1 MAQIPLRKL
10 LVIAGVA
17 LLVGLAGCNTGANG
31 TPTATGTN
39 DATTD
44 TAPEPLEEIDGE
56 QLTNAT
62 AATIEE
68 AGSYTLSQSGSFES
82 SGPQGESSTDSNS
95 TTRVDFEAE
104 RGIRE
109 TSQTF
114 TNGNQTRE
122 LETSVYTDGDTSY
135 RQRNSS
141 QGVQYASQTG
151 DGTGLSAIRTVN
163 VTSFPQNYTA
173 VTDGFEWE
181 ANGTETIDV
190 KIPKGLTDGAKL
202 RLRGRGQPSP
212 TGGSRGDLMLTVRV
226 AEHPYYRR
234 DGLNLYVDVPIS
246 IDEAVFGTT
255 VQVPTLEGKASLK
268 IPAGTSSNR
277 KLRLRG
283 AGIENEKG
291 QKGDLYAVSRID
303 VPDELTDEQR
313 EAFEPL
319 RGNLPDPR
327 RNVSW

>member
-1 MAQIPLRKL
+1 MAQIPLGKL

-17 LLVGLAGCNTGANG
+17 VLVGLAGCNTGGNG
-31 TPTATGTN
+31 TPTATGTD

-114 TNGNQTRE
+114 TNANQTRE

-181 ANGTETIDV
+181 ANGTETIDGT
-190 KIPKGLTDGAKL
+190 P
-202 RLRGRGQPSP
+202 
-212 TGGSRGDLMLTVRV
+212 TVRYTSTNV
-226 AEHPYYRR
+226 SDSSTFVGVENVTVRNASST
-234 DGLNLYVDVPIS
+234 LYVDSDNVIRRASLEYTVEDNSTTYS
-246 IDEAVFGTT
+246 IETT
-255 VQVPTLEGKASLK
+255 VT
-268 IPAGTSSNR
+268 
-277 KLRLRG
+277 
-283 AGIENEKG
+283 
-291 QKGDLYAVSRID
+291 
-303 VPDELTDEQR
+303 LTDIGSTTVEEPDWLS
-313 EAFEPL
+313 EAQATETPAQ
-319 RGNLPDPR
+319 
-327 RNVSW
+327 

>member
-1 MAQIPLRKL
+1 MR
-10 LVIAGVA
+10 
-17 LLVGLAGCNTGANG
+17 
-31 TPTATGTN
+31 
-39 DATTD
+39 
-44 TAPEPLEEIDGE
+44 
-56 QLTNAT
+56 
-62 AATIEE
+62 
-68 AGSYTLSQSGSFES
+68 
-82 SGPQGESSTDSNS
+82 
-95 TTRVDFEAE
+95 
-104 RGIRE
+104 
-109 TSQTF
+109 
-114 TNGNQTRE
+114 
-122 LETSVYTDGDTSY
+122 
-135 RQRNSS
+135 
-141 QGVQYASQTG
+141 
-151 DGTGLSAIRTVN
+151 
-163 VTSFPQNYTA
+163 
-173 VTDGFEWE
+173 
-181 ANGTETIDV
+181 
-190 KIPKGLTDGAKL
+190 
-202 RLRGRGQPSP
+202 
-212 TGGSRGDLMLTVRV
+212 TVRV